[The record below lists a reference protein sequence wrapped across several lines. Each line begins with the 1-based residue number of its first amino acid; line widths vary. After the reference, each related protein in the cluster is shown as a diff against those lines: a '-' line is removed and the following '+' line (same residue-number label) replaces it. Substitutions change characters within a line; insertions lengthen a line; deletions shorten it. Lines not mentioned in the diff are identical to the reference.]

1 MSTYRTLA
9 VAVALFACSALQLQ
23 AQPFKYGCHYFRA
36 KEHPKLP
43 LTAEQKALID
53 ETIAR
58 SDTFDILHYDID
70 IDVTDYA
77 GASISAATTITYT
90 PLMPGQTLIRF
101 DLYDLV
107 VDSVIDANG
116 SLTFE
121 YDGDFLK
128 IVLAGVPAVGT
139 NYDLTVHYH
148 GDPYR
153 DPSWGGFYFASD
165 LIYNLGIGLST
176 IPPNFGKVWY
186 PCFDS
191 FVERATYTYHVKSA
205 DGRTAHC
212 QGDLVSEVLLGGDT
226 VVRTFELDD
235 AITTH
240 VSAIAAADYQDSSW
254 VHTGAYGPVPVTL
267 TARPANL
274 SGMVAKFSGLNSTID
289 ALEHWYGPQPYS
301 RVGYVHTTDGAM
313 EHPTN
318 IAYPSFM
325 NSQSALENQGLYS
338 HELGHHWWGDKVTP
352 RVHNHMW
359 LKEGPAEYSAHL
371 TEEWIHGRDAF
382 VDMVKDN
389 QLFVLKNAHVTDGGF
404 QPLSPMPDE
413 YIYGNHT
420 YYKGASVMHN
430 LRGYL
435 GDTLFRQAMSGAQV
449 ILAES
454 DILPEE
460 FRDALE
466 AASGVDLHPF
476 FDDQVFAPGF
486 SVFVVQSMEAT
497 PAGGDWN
504 VALNIRQRLREAP
517 SWYQGVPMDLTLIGA
532 DWQREEYTITGD
544 GEFSALNVTCSFE
557 PVMAV
562 LNGHG
567 RLNQARMDHEFTI
580 HPGVTFPSSLPYV
593 DFRLYADAVPDSAL
607 MHIEHVWAGPDA
619 DNLGWGID
627 AISSTHYWIVDGLW
641 PAGLELHSRL
651 YYDGQV
657 STDLDWDLYGPTEA
671 GALLVY
677 RATPDDP
684 WEVYPDVTITTG
696 GLTDGGGYMVM
707 EPLKKGQYAFARGT
721 AVAGIQDEQVN
732 GDELLVYPVPATDMV
747 TISGMIEGEAT
758 LLFDVFDAQG
768 RLVERS
774 TARAH
779 DAFQRSIDISGLNVG
794 DYLLKARTVEGG
806 DIGTARFVVAR

>member
-1 MSTYRTLA
+1 MTLA
-9 VAVALFACSALQLQ
+9 AVILWPPDPSQ
-23 AQPFKYGCHYFRA
+23 AQPFKYGCHYFRDKA
-36 KEHPKLP
+36 QPKLP
-43 LTAEQKALID
+43 LSAQQKDLID

-58 SDTFDILHYDID
+58 SDTFDIIHYDID

-77 GASISAATTITYT
+77 SASIHAATTVTYT
-90 PLMPGQTLIRF
+90 PLMAGQATIRF
-101 DLYDLV
+101 DLYQLI
-107 VDSVIDANG
+107 VDSVTDG
-116 SLTFE
+116 SGPLTFE

-128 IVLAGVPAVGT
+128 VAFVSPPSIGT

-153 DPSWGGFYFASD
+153 DPSWGGFYFESD
-165 LIYNLGIGLST
+165 IIYNLGIGLT
-176 IPPNFGKVWY
+176 TVPPNFGKVWY

-205 DGRTAHC
+205 DGRVAHC

-235 AITTH
+235 AIPTH

-254 VHTGAYGPVPVTL
+254 VHTGAFGPVPVTL
-267 TARPANL
+267 TARPASL
-274 SGMVAKFSGLNSTID
+274 PGMVAKFAGLDQAID
-289 ALEHWYGPQPYS
+289 AFEYWYGPQPYS

-325 NSQSALENQGLYS
+325 NSQSILENQGLYS

-371 TEEWIHGRDAF
+371 AEEWIHGHDAF

-389 QLFVLKNAHVTDGGF
+389 HLYVLKQAHVSDGGF
-404 QPLSPMPDE
+404 QPMSPMPDQ
-413 YIYGNHT
+413 YIYGTHT

-435 GDTLFRQAMSGAQV
+435 GDSLFRQAMTGAQA
-449 ILAES
+449 ILADS

-466 AASGVDLHPF
+466 AASAVDLHPF
-476 FDDQVFAPGF
+476 FDDQIFSPGF
-486 SVFVVQSMEAT
+486 SVFVVQSMNAV
-497 PAGGDWN
+497 PNGGTWD
-504 VALNIRQRLREAP
+504 VDLNIRQRLRAAP
-517 SWYQGVPMDLTLIGA
+517 TWYEQVPLDLTLIGT
-532 DWQREEYTITGD
+532 DGQRQEYAFTGD
-544 GEFSALNVTCSFE
+544 GEFTPVSVTCAFD

-562 LNGHG
+562 VNGHA
-567 RLNQARMDHEFTI
+567 RLNQARMDHEFTMV
-580 HPGVTFPSSLPYV
+580 PGGTFPTSLPYV
-593 DFRLYADAVPDSAL
+593 DFRLYDDAVPDTAL
-607 MHIEHVWAGPDA
+607 IRIEHVWAGPDA
-619 DNLGWGID
+619 DDLGWGID
-627 AISSTHYWIVDGLW
+627 EISGTHYWIVDGLW

-657 STDLDWDLYGPTEA
+657 ATDLDWDLYGPTEA

-677 RATPDDP
+677 RATPADP

-707 EPLKKGQYAFARGT
+707 DPLRKGQYAFARGT
-721 AVAGIQDEQVN
+721 AVAAVQEETTNDGA
-732 GDELLVYPVPATDMV
+732 LHLFPVPAADVV
-747 TISGMIEGEAT
+747 TVTGELEGEAT

-774 TARAH
+774 TAKGQGTFERV
-779 DAFQRSIDISGLNVG
+779 IDVSRLAVG
-794 DYLLKARTVEGG
+794 DYSIHARTVEGDELG
-806 DIGTARFVVAR
+806 KARFVIAR